1 MTLTH
6 PGELYENP
14 VTGERGVVRVP
25 PRQSNGHLL
34 VVDLYVRPGGAVAGE
49 HVHPVATETFTVVR
63 GELAVRHDGHELRA
77 RPGTRLRVPP
87 GVVHG
92 FWNDGAE
99 EARVVVEVQPGE
111 RFVELIRQLFLL
123 AQDGRTDGR
132 GRPKPLQAAAL
143 GWEFADT
150 IQFTTMPR
158 PLRRLLPAA
167 LYPIARAT
175 GHRAIDP
182 DHLRRELPTVE
193 LEPLPA
199 EIAELIPSLSSRPRW
214 PNSTTTIAAR

>member
-77 RPGTRLRVPP
+77 GPGTRLRVPP

-158 PLRRLLPAA
+158 PLRRLLVAA
-167 LYPIARAT
+167 MYPIARAT

-182 DHLRRELPTVE
+182 DRLRRELPTVE

>member
-63 GELAVRHDGHELRA
+63 GELAVRHGGRELRA
-77 RPGTRLRVPP
+77 RPGTRLRVPA
-87 GVVHG
+87 GVAHD

-132 GRPKPLQAAAL
+132 GRPGPLQAAAL
-143 GWEFADT
+143 GREFADT
-150 IQFTTMPR
+150 IQFTTPPR
-158 PLRRLLPAA
+158 PLQRLLVAA

-182 DHLRRELPTVE
+182 GYLRRELPTVD

-199 EIAELIPSLSSRPRW
+199 EIAELIPSLSGRPRW

>member
-6 PGELYENP
+6 PGELFENP

-25 PRQSNGHLL
+25 PRRSNGHLL
-34 VVDLYVRPGGAVAGE
+34 VVDLYVRPGGAVA
-49 HVHPVATETFTVVR
+49 
-63 GELAVRHDGHELRA
+63 
-77 RPGTRLRVPP
+77 
-87 GVVHG
+87 
-92 FWNDGAE
+92 
-99 EARVVVEVQPGE
+99 
-111 RFVELIRQLFLL
+111 
-123 AQDGRTDGR
+123 
-132 GRPKPLQAAAL
+132 
-143 GWEFADT
+143 DT
-150 IQFTTMPR
+150 IQFTTLPR

-182 DHLRRELPTVE
+182 NHLRRELPTVE

-199 EIAELIPSLSSRPRW
+199 EIAELVPSLSSRPRW

>member
-1 MTLTH
+1 MTH
-6 PGELYENP
+6 VGELYENP

-25 PRQSNGHLL
+25 PRQANGHLL

-49 HVHPVATETFTVVR
+49 HVHPVTTETFTVVR
-63 GELAVRHDGHELRA
+63 GELGVHHDGRELRA

-87 GVVHG
+87 GVAHE

-111 RFVELIRQLFLL
+111 RFVQLIRQLFLL
-123 AQDGRTDGR
+123 AQDGRTDTR
-132 GRPKPLQAAAL
+132 GRLKPLQAAVL

-150 IQFTTMPR
+150 IQFTTLPQ
-158 PLRRLLPAA
+158 PFQKLLVGV

-175 GHRAIDP
+175 GHRALDP
-182 DHLRRELPTVE
+182 AYLRRELPTVD

-199 EIAELIPSLSSRPRW
+199 EIVDLIPSLSTRPRW
-214 PNSTTTIAAR
+214 PNSTTASAGR